1 MQALK
6 TCTLT
11 LPGLNRRNPADHVG
25 FFEWTPFKVF
35 FVASTLHVALLAL
48 ETGRLRLVTF

>member
-11 LPGLNRRNPADHVG
+11 FPGLNRRNPADHVG